1 MTITDDEGN
10 IISEKDAIKT
20 TLKILDEYKAD
31 TNSDFDRGFR
41 AMKALIQKSKEK
53 HPSTKGGEH
62 R

>member
-1 MTITDDEGN
+1 MTLTDDEGN

-20 TLKILDEYKAD
+20 TLKILDGYKAD
-31 TNSDFDRGFR
+31 TDSDFDRGFR
-41 AMKALIQKSKEK
+41 MMKALIQKSKE